1 MKLFFVF
8 TIGMVLALVSIS
20 FSQEINLVNGSKLI
34 YNLQRDGEN
43 YDLTVTIKS
52 LKPDR
57 TLSYNMSDEKNT
69 HGELVLTKNALQ
81 NSKSIVTFLL
91 GSKSILNKSL
101 AFWLSDSSFENL
113 IKNDSTELTLD
124 DGTNFTLH
132 NMTTSVRK
140 VNLNNS
146 DIYVNYISAA
156 QVSHNDLQ
164 DLSFG
169 FTFQILN
176 NPKNPLI
183 LSADLGDIGWE
194 LSLKKI
200 INPKG

>member
-101 AFWLSDSSFENL
+101 AFWLSDSSFEDL